1 MSKDISDYN
10 SLKNQQKQSEVFK
23 KYNKLLKS
31 KPSTLQQYY
40 YYLQNKQ
47 PELDELNYLSNA
59 QVANAKN
66 EVEKQLENAVMLKD
80 KFKAN
85 LEADKERAKLE
96 SQQRN
101 IRQRE
106 IFAQELF
113 DAQTREAKTN
123 LAEKLQGAIRGK
135 KARGEKINAEINK
148 IVESVQNRLEKAPK
162 LSKSAIQ
169 KLTAAEEYK
178 KNILSKKDDFLKSIS
193 AEEELKRQ
201 LKAVNAASKLQG
213 AARGKIAKAELKM
226 RQSMNEPVRNI
237 INRIEASRT
246 VENPK
251 QQFELSRGTQ
261 RQPRNPQL
269 RLTNG

>member
-47 PELDELNYLSNA
+47 PQLDELNYLSNI

-135 KARGEKINAEINK
+135 KARGEKINAEIDK
-148 IVESVQNRLEKAPK
+148 TIQSVEDRLDEYR
-162 LSKSAIQ
+162 
-169 KLTAAEEYK
+169 YK
-178 KNILSKKDDFLKSIS
+178 KSLPNKFKSNMQLIESRDTYKERQQSKK
-193 AEEELKRQ
+193 
-201 LKAVNAASKLQG
+201 AASILQG
-213 AARGKIAKAELKM
+213 AARGIRAKAEYKM
-226 RQSMNEPVRNI
+226 IKEMNEPVRNI

-246 VENPK
+246 VENPR

-261 RQPRNPQL
+261 RQPRKSQL

>member
-1 MSKDISDYN
+1 MSKDISNYN

-96 SQQRN
+96 TQQRN

-123 LAEKLQGAIRGK
+123 LAEKLQGAI
-135 KARGEKINAEINK
+135 KARKARDEKTNLELDQIRRERTQQRIRMRMPEIIRANEAYNK
-148 IVESVQNRLEKAPK
+148 DYLKREKAQE
-162 LSKSAIQ
+162 A
-169 KLTAAEEYK
+169 LTSFANEAK
-178 KNILSKKDDFLKSIS
+178 QI
-193 AEEELKRQ
+193 
-201 LKAVNAASKLQG
+201 AASKILQG
-213 AARGKIAKAELKM
+213 AARGIKAKAEYKM
-226 RQSMNEPVRNI
+226 IKEMNEPVRNI